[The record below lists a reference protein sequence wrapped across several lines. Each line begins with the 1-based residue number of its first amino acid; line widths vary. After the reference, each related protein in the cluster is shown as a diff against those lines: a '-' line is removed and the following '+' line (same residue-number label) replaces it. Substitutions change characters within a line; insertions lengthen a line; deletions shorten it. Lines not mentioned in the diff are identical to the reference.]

1 MIVIIIIM
9 KFLNMIRVILLR
21 FGCCLF
27 YVKFSMLLINLYI
40 SLRLITLQSIIG
52 MKARLE

>member
-40 SLRLITLQSIIG
+40 SLRLITLQSVIG